1 MSALVKTDEVPNQ
14 VLPTGAAVV
23 HVKEKGVVQ
32 IAVTPEFLQNVTGVN
47 DPKVAQRLATQLLA
61 MQVFGDEQINAD
73 QVNSALGLLGG
84 LEPKNATEALLAV
97 QMFGVHEAAL
107 RFLQLATMRGQSL
120 ENSDSNLGKATKLL
134 KLFNEQLE
142 AMAKLKGK
150 TGQQKVTVEHVHVH
164 NGGKAIVGNVNTMQ
178 GIEGEVG
185 GQIENERITP

>member
-134 KLFNEQLE
+134 KLFNEQLD

-150 TGQQKVTVEHVHVH
+150 SGQQKVTVEHVHVH
-164 NGGKAIVGNVNTMQ
+164 NGGKAIVGNVNTMK
-178 GIEGEVG
+178 GKEGEVG
-185 GQIENERITP
+185 GQIEK

>member
-134 KLFNEQLE
+134 KLFNEQLD

-150 TGQQKVTVEHVHVH
+150 SGQQKVTVEHVHVH